1 MRFRDF
7 LANVG
12 DLADRARLL
21 PDSSI
26 PGDRDTIRHD
36 LDRLLAFLNGH
47 CASLPLCAKSIKLRA
62 LLAAAFSEQFLI
74 GRRFIDQLRAP
85 KRPSGRAASVLSG
98 PRTAE
103 EEEEEAQAFGH
114 PSDETERDDAEDGF
128 DLEEELAAIDKID
141 EEELGLDDDEEAPED
156 LEDDEVPTGLVAGVA
171 LLFASAR
178 DEMIS
183 AVNSLPLKGRMV
195 HKRVVV
201 AKLRKSAQVAPRN
214 VVLGLPDVM
223 KKLAGLT
230 CPGLRLPSLLHWM
243 VPRLPQASLTR
254 HVPSLKGA
262 RVKRDKSNGN
272 SAENKNKCETAR
284 PSSPY
289 QLSFFLPERSTS
301 SEEERQQQIRGV
313 LEARNPV
320 GFPCHVNAGDDF
332 FLLKSFLQSQRF
344 VSSLE
349 LSEHQCAGEGG
360 GVLASNALE
369 ALQAVRESIRASLL
383 EPAKDAAGQMRKL
396 PGTRSNGNPE
406 EALDKLLEVVSE
418 VSERLNFSIDH
429 GMKFQESVAR
439 GKKRRTR
446 MKEAARAEVLLT
458 GEETR
463 LVDFLRPLA
472 SC

>member
-1 MRFRDF
+1 MNFEKLSKSQVAGRPDFVTAIDSISKNANVHPRRFRDF

-62 LLAAAFSEQFLI
+62 LLAAAFSEQLLI

-98 PRTAE
+98 PRTAEE

-156 LEDDEVPTGLVAGVA
+156 SSNDEVPTGEDEQIRLTWKQ
-171 LLFASAR
+171 AR

-201 AKLRKSAQVAPRN
+201 AKLRKSAQDAAGSVNMKR
-214 VVLGLPDVM
+214 LPDVM
-223 KKLAGLT
+223 KKLAGRTPQHGKDSEFAAVCFPPEIVKELDL
-230 CPGLRLPSLLHWM
+230 PGPAIAKPPTLDGATPS
-243 VPRLPQASLTR
+243 ASIS
-254 HVPSLKGA
+254 HSFSMGA
-262 RVKRDKSNGN
+262 FFIDFDGDLV
-272 SAENKNKCETAR
+272 AR

-332 FLLKSFLQSQRF
+332 FCTAASMQLLGSRK
-344 VSSLE
+344 VS
-349 LSEHQCAGEGG
+349 
-360 GVLASNALE
+360 
-369 ALQAVRESIRASLL
+369 
-383 EPAKDAAGQMRKL
+383 
-396 PGTRSNGNPE
+396 
-406 EALDKLLEVVSE
+406 
-418 VSERLNFSIDH
+418 
-429 GMKFQESVAR
+429 
-439 GKKRRTR
+439 
-446 MKEAARAEVLLT
+446 
-458 GEETR
+458 
-463 LVDFLRPLA
+463 
-472 SC
+472 

>member
-1 MRFRDF
+1 MRNDTKVMRTLCENLTYRVSTKSLSQRSIAASQQFRDF

-36 LDRLLAFLNGH
+36 LGTLAG
-47 CASLPLCAKSIKLRA
+47 C
-62 LLAAAFSEQFLI
+62 EQLLI

-223 KKLAGLT
+223 KKLAGRTPQHVCFPPEIVKELDPETVLAFHGLT

-272 SAENKNKCETAR
+272 SAENKNKCETVPVATGVDAASTTAKASTAILSQILLPATCYLAATAANIL
-284 PSSPY
+284 PSS
-289 QLSFFLPERSTS
+289 
-301 SEEERQQQIRGV
+301 
-313 LEARNPV
+313 
-320 GFPCHVNAGDDF
+320 
-332 FLLKSFLQSQRF
+332 
-344 VSSLE
+344 
-349 LSEHQCAGEGG
+349 
-360 GVLASNALE
+360 
-369 ALQAVRESIRASLL
+369 
-383 EPAKDAAGQMRKL
+383 
-396 PGTRSNGNPE
+396 
-406 EALDKLLEVVSE
+406 
-418 VSERLNFSIDH
+418 
-429 GMKFQESVAR
+429 
-439 GKKRRTR
+439 
-446 MKEAARAEVLLT
+446 
-458 GEETR
+458 
-463 LVDFLRPLA
+463 
-472 SC
+472 